1 MSPKFSM
8 QTQTYKPPFLL
19 KNGHLQS
26 IYPSF
31 SRKLDTSFYERERIT
46 TPDDDFLDLDWSCI
60 GSKQLAIIS
69 HGLEGNS
76 FRPYVV
82 GMVNAINKHGWDAL
96 AWNFRSCSQETN
108 RKLRFYHNGTTDDLE
123 FIINH
128 ATNTGRYESIALIG
142 FSMGGNLSLVYLG
155 QKGANI
161 NQIIKKAVVFSV
173 PCDLEGSSIKLA
185 KLINKIYMKRFLN
198 MLHKKIK
205 AKQEIFPHKIS
216 DSDYN
221 KIKNFKDFDD
231 RYTAPIHGFKN
242 AEDYWHKCSSKQF
255 IPQIK
260 IPTLI
265 VNAANDPFLSESCYP
280 IEEAAAN
287 QNILLEIPPS
297 GGHVGFIEFNKEK
310 MYWSERRAVQ
320 FLNEA
325 C

>member
-1 MSPKFSM
+1 M
-8 QTQTYKPPFLL
+8 QKLTYKPPLFL
-19 KNGHLQS
+19 KNRHLQT
-26 IYPSF
+26 IYPVF
-31 SRKLDTSFYERERIT
+31 FRKFDTSFYERERIT

-76 FRPYVV
+76 FRSYVV
-82 GMVNAINKHGWDAL
+82 GMVRAFNKHGWDAL
-96 AWNFRSCSQETN
+96 AWNYRSCSQETN

-123 FIINH
+123 CVINH
-128 ATNTGRYESIALIG
+128 AMNTERYESLVLIG
-142 FSMGGNLSLVYLG
+142 LSMGGNLSLVYLG

-161 NQIIKKAVVFSV
+161 NPIVKKAVVFSV
-173 PCDLEGSSIKLA
+173 PCDLKGSSIKLA
-185 KLINKIYMKRFLN
+185 KPINKILYMKRFLN
-198 MLHKKIK
+198 MLHEKIK
-205 AKQEIFPHKIS
+205 AKMEIFPHKIN
-216 DSDYN
+216 DLDYN
-221 KIKNFKDFDD
+221 KVQNFKDFDD

-287 QNILLEIPPS
+287 PKIFLEIPQS
-297 GGHVGFIEFNKEK
+297 GGHVGFVEFNKEK
-310 MYWSERRAVQ
+310 MYWSERRAIQ
-320 FLNEA
+320 FVNKA